1 MPLPAFGNPAGFA
14 AWKRP
19 PPLPYVP
26 AGFFIRPQ
34 DLQHGKAAPIALC
47 VCQFFYYPTG
57 FVMLQRVVCNRDIF
71 FFCQTQDVG
80 QGFIV
85 SAVLPD

>member
-34 DLQHGKAAPIALC
+34 DLQHGNAAPIA
-47 VCQFFYYPTG
+47 Y
-57 FVMLQRVVCNRDIF
+57 
-71 FFCQTQDVG
+71 
-80 QGFIV
+80 V
-85 SAVLPD
+85 SASFFIIPQDL

>member
-1 MPLPAFGNPAGFA
+1 
-14 AWKRP
+14 
-19 PPLPYVP
+19 
-26 AGFFIRPQ
+26 
-34 DLQHGKAAPIALC
+34 
-47 VCQFFYYPTG
+47 
-57 FVMLQRVVCNRDIF
+57 MLQRVVCNRDIF